1 MKANILGCLVDQVN
15 MEQSIEQTANFI
27 KTGRPHQIITV
38 NAEMVYMASQLPQL
52 KEIINQA
59 DLVTPDGIGVV
70 WASAQLGQPI
80 PERVA
85 GVDLMDRLFT
95 LAEKEGWRVYFLGAA
110 PGIANDAVEK
120 VMIKHP
126 GLQVAGINH
135 GFFTIEEEAELIERI
150 KAVKPQLLLVALGS
164 PKQDYWIAKFKEE
177 LAVPVAMGVGGSFD
191 VWAGKV
197 KRAPRWMR
205 RVNLEWLGR
214 LIQEPS
220 RYKRII
226 ALPKFVLA
234 VLGQKK
240 SLVRLTEKE

>member
-1 MKANILGCLVDQVN
+1 MKVNILGCLVDQVD
-15 MEQSIEQTANFI
+15 MEQAVTQTAYFI
-27 KTGRPHQIITV
+27 KSGKPHQIITV
-38 NAEMVYMASQLPQL
+38 NAEMVYLASQLAQL
-52 KEIINQA
+52 KEVINQA
-59 DLVTPDGIGVV
+59 DLVTPDGAGVV
-70 WASAQLGQPI
+70 WASKHLGQPI

-85 GVDLMDRLFT
+85 GVDLMDKLFT
-95 LAEKEGWRVYFLGAA
+95 LAEKEGWRVYFFGAA

-126 GLQVAGINH
+126 RLQVAGISH
-135 GFFTIEEEAELIERI
+135 GFFTMEEEAELIKRI
-150 KAVKPQLLLVALGS
+150 KAAKPQLLLVALGA
-164 PKQDYWIAKFKEE
+164 PKQEYWIAKFKEE
-177 LAVPVAMGVGGSFD
+177 LDIPVAMGVGGSFD

-220 RYKRII
+220 RYKRMS
-226 ALPKFVLA
+226 ALPRFVLA

-240 SLVRLTEKE
+240 SLERLTEKE